1 MEVVAMNMIRITA
14 AALLLAGCQYLPTAN
29 PEQTAEQRLVSV
41 CKSIYSALDASLD
54 HNIDLAAV
62 EAIEDIESEADV
74 ICSENGWQ
82 SAGLSVNGALG
93 LAEGYLVRSLAKQME
108 NQ

>member
-1 MEVVAMNMIRITA
+1 MTRVFVAAFLML
-14 AALLLAGCQYLPTAN
+14 ALGGCQTLFPTPMAN

-93 LAEGYLVRSLAKQME
+93 LAEGYLVRSLAKQRE